1 MSERANRSAY
11 TNWHDA
17 AVVDEAVART
27 HLTLGQ
33 AWVTARTAATGASV
47 FGVGLQYA
55 CEAPE
60 GTGNVRGIL
69 DSDPNN
75 TVSSTMPHQNSAVAL
90 V

>member
-33 AWVTARTAATGASV
+33 AWVTARTAATGAS
-47 FGVGLQYA
+47 
-55 CEAPE
+55 
-60 GTGNVRGIL
+60 T
-69 DSDPNN
+69 
-75 TVSSTMPHQNSAVAL
+75 TPHINAAVAL
-90 V
+90 MK